1 MSQQRNVTPGYEKQ
15 PDEFPPGTFPNSG
28 RGYRSQGVP
37 PEWTGWSWMQNRD
50 RTFPWIGLLLVV
62 VGAGLLIEY
71 FVPQIS
77 ATTLVLAAIS
87 AVFLAG
93 WVMGRSLI
101 ALVPGLLIGALAV
114 ARLIEELHIYTGP
127 GTTALA
133 VAAAFLLI
141 WLVAARAGTD
151 KRGRPRWTWA
161 LWAAGIFGLIG
172 LVEVG
177 GQLGSIPSLG
187 AVWPLAIIVLGLIVV
202 LGGRRGSTRRC

>member
-1 MSQQRNVTPGYEKQ
+1 MTPGYEEKP
-15 PDEFPPGTFPNSG
+15 PDFPPGTFPNSG
-28 RGYRSQGVP
+28 PGYRSQGMP
-37 PEWTGWSWMQNRD
+37 PEWIGWSWMQNRD

-71 FVPQIS
+71 FVPAIS
-77 ATTLVLAAIS
+77 ATTLILAAI
-87 AVFLAG
+87 ATAFLVF
-93 WVMGRSLI
+93 GRSLV
-101 ALVPGLLIGALAV
+101 ALVLGLLIGALAV

-141 WLVAARAGTD
+141 WLAANARPGTSS
-151 KRGRPRWTWA
+151 RGRPRWTWA
-161 LWAAGIFGLIG
+161 LWAAAIFGLIG

-187 AVWPLAIIVLGLIVV
+187 AVWPLVLIVIGLIVV
-202 LGGRRGSTRRC
+202 LGGRRGSARRC